1 MDILQK
7 LLILVFLFG
16 TIPCQAQSEY
26 RSLIPEDTAGV
37 VFKDTLFNIAFD
49 SVAHNL
55 GHIQPVNKQNRLVK
69 YFKYVGTD
77 PVLITRAWSGDP
89 HYICDYPREPL
100 VPNKIYSYT
109 ICFWHKGRQGKL
121 NKLMG
126 FNLSD
131 GNSIVLRFT
140 GEYVDVGNKE

>member
-7 LLILVFLFG
+7 PMILVFLFG
-16 TIPCQAQSEY
+16 TILCQAQSED
-26 RSLIPEDTAGV
+26 RPLIPEDTTGI

-55 GHIQPVNKQNRLVK
+55 GRIQPVNKQNQLVK

-131 GNSIVLRFT
+131 GNTIFLRFT